1 MTLKQRFKNNE
12 ITIGSW
18 VTLGHSAVAEIMAK
32 AGFDWLVIDM
42 EHSVIELRDA
52 QELMQAID
60 LGGIPSIV
68 RLTSND
74 ENQIKRIMDAGAHGV
89 MVPFVNSAAD
99 AQRAV
104 ASVYYPPEGR
114 RGVGLARGQG
124 YGATLQDYRKWLE
137 ENGLVIVMI
146 EHIDGVNAVDE
157 IFAVDGID
165 GYMIGPYDLSSSL
178 GVPGEFDKPVVVEA
192 ITRIREAGEKAGIPG
207 GIHVV
212 DPDLEA
218 IDQRIGEGFKFIGY
232 GMDVRILDAT
242 SRLHLTKIRESL

>member
-1 MTLKQRFKNNE
+1 MSLKRRLKNGE
-12 ITIGSW
+12 TTIGSW

-32 AGFDWLVIDM
+32 AGYDWLVIDM
-42 EHSVIELRDA
+42 EHSVIELSDA

-74 ENQIKRIMDAGAHGV
+74 ENQIKRVMDAGACGV

-99 AQRAV
+99 AKRAV
-104 ASVYYPPEGR
+104 ASVYYPPIGR

-124 YGATLQDYRKWLE
+124 YGATFQEYRTWLN

-178 GVPGEFDKPVVVEA
+178 GVAGEIDNPAVVEA
-192 ITRIREAGEKAGIPG
+192 IAKIREAGMRSGIPG

-212 DPDLEA
+212 DPDLDA
-218 IDQRIGEGFKFIGY
+218 INKRIEEGFSFIGY
-232 GMDVRILDAT
+232 GMDVRILDAI
-242 SRLHLTKIRESL
+242 SRQHLLKIREAL